1 MVIFTLM
8 FAGLML
14 LSAQSRR
21 RFVAISLI
29 GCVAVLVVAPAPA
42 PVRVEI
48 TPLRV
53 AIVDPTEAMRAD
65 WAQTGM
71 DIEAAL
77 ARTQSYWGIRFSV
90 RS

>member
-1 MVIFTLM
+1 MSQLKRALLTKSFWRSM
-8 FAGLML
+8 AG
-14 LSAQSRR
+14 
-21 RFVAISLI
+21 SLN
-29 GCVAVLVVAPAPA
+29 LYSLHPAPA
-42 PVRVEI
+42 PLRVEI

-77 ARTQSYWGIRFSV
+77 TQYGQRASTPR
-90 RS
+90 

>member
-1 MVIFTLM
+1 MSQLKRALLTKSFWRSM
-8 FAGLML
+8 AG
-14 LSAQSRR
+14 
-21 RFVAISLI
+21 SLN
-29 GCVAVLVVAPAPA
+29 LYSSHPAPA
-42 PVRVEI
+42 PLRVEI

-77 ARTQSYWGIRFSV
+77 TQYAQRASTPR
-90 RS
+90 

>member
-1 MVIFTLM
+1 MRQLNRVVLTKSFWRSL
-8 FAGLML
+8 AG
-14 LSAQSRR
+14 
-21 RFVAISLI
+21 SLN
-29 GCVAVLVVAPAPA
+29 LYSSHPAPA
-42 PVRVEI
+42 PVRVDI

-77 ARTQSYWGIRFSV
+77 TQYGQRASTPR
-90 RS
+90 

>member
-29 GCVAVLVVAPAPA
+29 GCVAVLVVAPTPA
-42 PVRVEI
+42 PGQLCLPCIIQAVLD
-48 TPLRV
+48 TV
-53 AIVDPTEAMRAD
+53 AR
-65 WAQTGM
+65 
-71 DIEAAL
+71 
-77 ARTQSYWGIRFSV
+77 
-90 RS
+90 